1 MSKKVYNCNAEDI
14 QVKEDGKTV
23 ILPPEIHLAL
33 GLKKGEQIR
42 MTKSNRGGRQ
52 ITCEI
57 VQNED

>member
-33 GLKKGEQIR
+33 G
-42 MTKSNRGGRQ
+42 
-52 ITCEI
+52 
-57 VQNED
+57 

>member
-14 QVKEDGKTV
+14 QVNEDGKTI

-33 GLKKGEQIR
+33 GLKEGQQIK

-57 VQNED
+57 IPNEN